1 MGVNE
6 PYDPY
11 GLAPV
16 PPPLGDRG
24 DVPSTRRRR
33 RDLFDDESSHHAD
46 LEDKAALVQEQLAS
60 LRDLVRRA
68 TSSDADIERSH
79 RQRVSLETKW
89 WNVKEENDLISYQDA
104 DAYIKRAGVRLAGH
118 RKWYPTPSKS
128 ADKNCTDALEELRL
142 ASLVLQQ
149 RQGEEIEAAKALSSA
164 SEALTERVNAEKA
177 ATTRLRADLEP
188 LAAAVADA
196 MEDVKRALTREA
208 ARKKREA
215 EHDKTKTGGVEP
227 SPSLALAA
235 ANAANADAANDD
247 GAFDRAAYEEVH
259 RAREETRAA
268 RAGIER
274 AHSQARTEQLRLLEE
289 IEELKDERAKA
300 NASAAAAAAEANKF
314 RALYEATRDHAGRSD
329 HARVEADALR
339 AAVAHAEDRHRR
351 ELMLLGTEHGNAY
364 ASARRSLAAA
374 ERKIGDLESSVEEA
388 ETRLKSREDQY
399 REERA
404 KRLGLDEELATL
416 RHDLLTRDKDSVA
429 AAMKDEELQR
439 ALKATEEAK
448 REAARLAEELDL
460 AAGDFGAADERGRR
474 LSEQLDATR
483 RELIDARSE
492 AAAAGVASGELPG
505 KVQRLEAEVRR
516 RVRLCDRLFLTRR
529 SVSTLD
535 RVSFQL
541 TDERTLFVLLARP
554 SGS

>member
-1 MGVNE
+1 
-6 PYDPY
+6 
-11 GLAPV
+11 
-16 PPPLGDRG
+16 
-24 DVPSTRRRR
+24 
-33 RDLFDDESSHHAD
+33 
-46 LEDKAALVQEQLAS
+46 
-60 LRDLVRRA
+60 
-68 TSSDADIERSH
+68 
-79 RQRVSLETKW
+79 
-89 WNVKEENDLISYQDA
+89 
-104 DAYIKRAGVRLAGH
+104 
-118 RKWYPTPSKS
+118 
-128 ADKNCTDALEELRL
+128 
-142 ASLVLQQ
+142 
-149 RQGEEIEAAKALSSA
+149 
-164 SEALTERVNAEKA
+164 
-177 ATTRLRADLEP
+177 
-188 LAAAVADA
+188 
-196 MEDVKRALTREA
+196 
-208 ARKKREA
+208 
-215 EHDKTKTGGVEP
+215 
-227 SPSLALAA
+227 
-235 ANAANADAANDD
+235 
-247 GAFDRAAYEEVH
+247 
-259 RAREETRAA
+259 
-268 RAGIER
+268 
-274 AHSQARTEQLRLLEE
+274 
-289 IEELKDERAKA
+289 
-300 NASAAAAAAEANKF
+300 
-314 RALYEATRDHAGRSD
+314 LYEATRDHAGRSD

-364 ASARRSLAAA
+364 ASARRALAAA

-541 TDERTLFVLLARP
+541 TDERTLFVLMARP